1 MITRS
6 TYRCFFVKRSTKAL
20 IFAVMA
26 IVVASSAGML
36 LAGGYLNGSSGVKI
50 VDMSG
55 RVVQLNSTAN
65 RVVILESYWT
75 EIACALG
82 AQDKIVGIGSYV
94 TSSVFIP
101 DSVKNKTVVGN
112 VFSGVNIET
121 VLSLKPDLVIMD
133 YGYGKSEEIVRA
145 LEGAGVPAVTLFA
158 KNFADIANATVI
170 IGQALGKQDR
180 AQALA
185 GYINGIHS
193 QLMANASRIP
203 VAERPRVLI
212 CNLDVWK
219 DGLIYTYSNTSWG
232 NVVVDVGGINVAHAG
247 FGDKSWVKV
256 NMEQVLLWDP
266 DIIVIV
272 GRTQSALASQIS
284 SMNDTNWLS
293 LRAVREGKVY
303 PVLTGSYDRNSYL
316 DWTPRMV
323 AGELQLASIIQPAH
337 FASVNWT
344 SVRDQLM
351 DGYYGYLKS

>member
-1 MITRS
+1 MKSSIKVLS
-6 TYRCFFVKRSTKAL
+6 
-20 IFAVMA
+20 IAVIA
-26 IVVASSAGML
+26 IIAISSVGML
-36 LAGGYLNGSSGVKI
+36 LAGGYLNGPSGVKI

-55 RVVQLNSTAN
+55 RTVQLNSTAN

-82 AQDKIVGIGSYV
+82 AQDKIVGIGTYV

-133 YGYGKSEEIVRA
+133 YGYGKAEDIVRG
-145 LEGAGVPAVTLFA
+145 LEGAGVPVVTLFA

-185 GYINGIHS
+185 GYINGLHS
-193 QLMANASRIP
+193 QLISNASRIP
-203 VAERPRVLI
+203 SVERPRVLI

-232 NVVVDVGGINVAHAG
+232 NVVVDVGGINVAHQG

-272 GRTQSALASQIS
+272 GRTQSVLNSQIS

-303 PVLTGSYDRNSYL
+303 PVLTGAYDRDSYL

-323 AGELQLASIIQPAH
+323 VGELQLAALLQPDY

-351 DGYYGYLKS
+351 NGYYGYLQS

>member
-1 MITRS
+1 MKES
-6 TYRCFFVKRSTKAL
+6 VKAL
-20 IFAVMA
+20 SVALVAIIAVSS
-26 IVVASSAGML
+26 VVIL
-36 LAGGYLNGSSGVKI
+36 LSGGYLNGGSGVKI
-50 VDMSG
+50 VDMSN
-55 RVVQLNSTAN
+55 RTVRMNYTAN

-75 EIACALG
+75 EIACVLG

-112 VFSGVNIET
+112 IFSGVNIET

-133 YGYGKSEEIVRA
+133 YGYGKAEDIVKS
-145 LEGAGVPAVTLFA
+145 LEGAGIPVITLFA
-158 KNFADIANATVI
+158 KNFEDIAKATVI
-170 IGQALGKQDR
+170 IGQALGKAER
-180 AQALA
+180 AQSIAS
-185 GYINGIHS
+185 YINGLHS
-193 QLMANASRIP
+193 QLITNASRIP
-203 VAERPRVLI
+203 SDDRPRVLI

-232 NVVVDVGGINVAHAG
+232 NVVVDVGGINVAHEG

-272 GRTQSALASQIS
+272 GRTQSTLSSQIS

-293 LRAVREGKVY
+293 LRAVREGRVY
-303 PVLTGSYDRNSYL
+303 PVLTGSYDLSSYL

-323 AGELQLASIIQPAH
+323 VGELQLAACIQPSH
-337 FASVNWT
+337 FASFNWT

>member
-1 MITRS
+1 MKSSIKVLS
-6 TYRCFFVKRSTKAL
+6 
-20 IFAVMA
+20 IAVIA
-26 IVVASSAGML
+26 IIAISSVGML
-36 LAGGYLNGSSGVKI
+36 LASGYLNGPSGVKI

-55 RVVQLNSTAN
+55 RTVQLNSTAN

-82 AQDKIVGIGSYV
+82 AQNKIVGIGTYV

-133 YGYGKSEEIVRA
+133 YGYGKAEDIVRG
-145 LEGAGVPAVTLFA
+145 LEGAGVPVVTLFA

-185 GYINGIHS
+185 GYINGLHS
-193 QLMANASRIP
+193 QLISNASRIP
-203 VAERPRVLI
+203 SAERPRVLI

-232 NVVVDVGGINVAHAG
+232 NVVVDVGGINVAHQG

-272 GRTQSALASQIS
+272 GRTQSVLTSQIS

-303 PVLTGSYDRNSYL
+303 PVLTGAYDRDSYL

-323 AGELQLASIIQPAH
+323 VGELQLAALLQPDY

-351 DGYYGYLKS
+351 NGYYGYLQS

>member
-1 MITRS
+1 MQN
-6 TYRCFFVKRSTKAL
+6 STKAL
-20 IFAVMA
+20 SLAIIAVIA
-26 IVVASSAGML
+26 VSSVGIL
-36 LAGGYLNGSSGVKI
+36 LAGGYLNGGSGVKI
-50 VDMSG
+50 LDMSG
-55 RVVQLNSTAN
+55 RSVQLNSTAS

-82 AQDKIVGIGSYV
+82 AQDKIIGIGTYV

-133 YGYGKSEEIVRA
+133 YGYGKSEEIVRG
-145 LEGAGVPAVTLFA
+145 LEAAGVPVITLFA
-158 KNFADIANATVI
+158 KNFADISNATMI
-170 IGQALGKQDR
+170 IGQALGKVER
-180 AQALA
+180 AQALS
-185 GYINGIHS
+185 GYINGLHS
-193 QLMANASRIP
+193 QLISNASKIP
-203 VAERPRVLI
+203 AGEKPRVLI

-232 NVVVDVGGINVAHAG
+232 NVVVDVGGINVAHES
-247 FGDKSWVKV
+247 FGSKSWVKV
-256 NMEQVLLWDP
+256 NMEQVLQWDP
-266 DIIVIV
+266 DLIVIV
-272 GRTQSALASQIS
+272 GRTQSVLASQIG

-293 LRAVREGKVY
+293 LRAVREGRVY

-323 AGELQLASIIQPAH
+323 VGELQLAAIIQPAH
-337 FASVNWT
+337 FASADWA
-344 SVRDQLM
+344 SVRDRLM

>member
-1 MITRS
+1 MKSSIKVLS
-6 TYRCFFVKRSTKAL
+6 
-20 IFAVMA
+20 IAVIA
-26 IVVASSAGML
+26 IIAISSVGML
-36 LAGGYLNGSSGVKI
+36 LAGGYLNGPSGVKI

-55 RVVQLNSTAN
+55 RTVQLNSTAN

-82 AQDKIVGIGSYV
+82 AQDKIVGIGTYV

-133 YGYGKSEEIVRA
+133 YGYGKAEDIVRG
-145 LEGAGVPAVTLFA
+145 LEGAGVPVVTLFA

-185 GYINGIHS
+185 GYINGLHS
-193 QLMANASRIP
+193 QLISNASRIP
-203 VAERPRVLI
+203 SVERPRVLI

-232 NVVVDVGGINVAHAG
+232 NVVVDVGGINVAHQG

-272 GRTQSALASQIS
+272 GRTQSVLTSQIS

-303 PVLTGSYDRNSYL
+303 PVLTGAYDRDSYL

-323 AGELQLASIIQPAH
+323 VGELQLAALLQPDY

-351 DGYYGYLKS
+351 NGYYGYLQS